1 MTENP
6 SEDELTEEFDE
17 ILLEFLRAHDAEN
30 VVDREVFLGQ
40 YPQFRDRLA
49 QLLETADWIEK
60 MAGPTLAEIAD
71 QETSTVGSIAGE
83 PIGTAEGVE
92 QGQDLYDPNAATIDA
107 PARPRR
113 LR

>member
-17 ILLEFLRAHDAEN
+17 ILLEFLREHDAKK
-30 VVDREVFLGQ
+30 VVDREAFLGQ

-60 MAGPTLAEIAD
+60 MAGPTRSAQTTPWARWRRRRCC
-71 QETSTVGSIAGE
+71 
-83 PIGTAEGVE
+83 TA
-92 QGQDLYDPNAATIDA
+92 AA
-107 PARPRR
+107 PRW
-113 LR
+113 